1 MTAEVLNILSSY
13 GQSAVAQIQ
22 ANTPKATGKTA
33 RSVRFQV
40 TDEGNKIKF
49 EILASKYFKVVE
61 TGRKPTPQYTKPS
74 VSFVSAIRQ
83 WLDAKGKDTSLAYV
97 IAKSIHQKGTKLFR
111 DGGRKDVFSNVLNE
125 SFIDSISNDLLQQFA
140 HETMMQLIKS
150 FDDNSNQ

>member
-40 TDEGNKIKF
+40 TDEGDKVKF

-61 TGRKPTPQYTKPS
+61 TGRKPTPQYKPS

-111 DGGRKDVFSNVLNE
+111 EGGRKDVFSNVLNE

>member
-13 GQSAVAQIQ
+13 GQSAVVQIQ

-33 RSVRFQV
+33 RSVRFQI
-40 TDEGNKIKF
+40 TDEGDKVKF

-74 VSFVSAIRQ
+74 VQFVAAIRQ
-83 WLDAKGKDTSLAYV
+83 WLDAIGKDTSLAYA

-111 DGGRKDVFSNVLNE
+111 EGGRKDVFSNVLNE
-125 SFIDSISNDLLQQFA
+125 SFIDAISNDVLQQFA
-140 HETMMQLIKS
+140 HQTMMQLINS
-150 FDDNSNQ
+150 FDDNGNQ